1 MYMNKIG
8 PTIFVE
14 QEASVLSNEALT
26 WLLYWILLREVLVN
40 FFFFFFNWRLR
51 SLSSMGLVIFRCYVE
66 DEYVNPVWK
75 AEITELMQHLVRK
88 SYP

>member
-1 MYMNKIG
+1 MA
-8 PTIFVE
+8 V
-14 QEASVLSNEALT
+14 VLNSFKRSFGEL
-26 WLLYWILLREVLVN
+26 
-40 FFFFFFNWRLR
+40 FFFFFNWRLR